1 MSYIFSLLSTA
12 VLVGIVQNLVFSGG
26 LGASEALR
34 MSVKPKL
41 LLEFSVFISLFS
53 VVLSVSCF
61 FLDTIPEFNELN
73 LYYHY
78 ISYIGILIVL
88 YIISVSIALIFKA
101 SKSLISRLA
110 VAAFNTLVL
119 AVPMINRLSGF
130 TVFEAVGSGLGA
142 GAAFGFAVLLM
153 NISAKR
159 IKENDD
165 IPEAFKGSPALFIYA
180 ALISL
185 GLYAL
190 SGRALLI

>member
-12 VLVGIVQNLVFSGG
+12 VLVGVVQNLVFSGG

-41 LLEFSVFISLFS
+41 LLEFSIFISMFS
-53 VVLSVSCF
+53 VALSVSCY
-61 FLDTIPEFNELN
+61 FLDTIPEFNELS

-78 ISYIGILIVL
+78 LAYIGILIAL
-88 YIISVSIALIFKA
+88 YIISVCIALISKA

-130 TVFEAVGSGLGA
+130 TVYEAVGSGLGA

-165 IPEAFKGSPALFIYA
+165 IPKAFKGSPALFIYV

>member
-1 MSYIFSLLSTA
+1 MSYVFSLLSTA
-12 VLVGIVQNLVFSGG
+12 VLVGIVQNLVFTGG

-41 LLEFSVFISLFS
+41 LLEFSAFISMFS
-53 VVLSVSCF
+53 VVLSISCY
-61 FLDTIPEFNELN
+61 FLNTVPEFNELN
-73 LYYHY
+73 QYYHY
-78 ISYIGILIVL
+78 AAYIGILIVL
-88 YIISVSIALIFKA
+88 YIIAMLIALIFKA
-101 SKSLISRLA
+101 SKSHMNRLG

-119 AVPMINRLSGF
+119 GVPMINRLSGF
-130 TVFEAVGSGLGA
+130 TVFEAIGSGLGA

-153 NISAKR
+153 NVSAKR

-165 IPEAFKGSPALFIYA
+165 IPVVFKGSPALFIYA

>member
-12 VLVGIVQNLVFSGG
+12 VLVGVVQNLVFSGG

-41 LLEFSVFISLFS
+41 LLEFSIFISMFS
-53 VVLSVSCF
+53 VALSVSCY
-61 FLDTIPEFNELN
+61 FLDTIPEFNELS

-78 ISYIGILIVL
+78 LAYIGILIAL
-88 YIISVSIALIFKA
+88 YIISVCIALISKA

-130 TVFEAVGSGLGA
+130 TVYEAVGSGLGA

-165 IPEAFKGSPALFIYA
+165 IPKAFKGSPALFIYA

>member
-41 LLEFSVFISLFS
+41 LLEFSVIISMFS

-61 FLDTIPEFNELN
+61 FLDTMPEFNELN

-88 YIISVSIALIFKA
+88 YIISVLIALIFKA

>member
-12 VLVGIVQNLVFSGG
+12 ILVGIVQNLVFSGG

-41 LLEFSVFISLFS
+41 LLEFSVFISMFS

-78 ISYIGILIVL
+78 LAYIGILIVL
-88 YIISVSIALIFKA
+88 YIISVFIALIFKA
-101 SKSLISRLA
+101 SKSHISRLA

-119 AVPMINRLSGF
+119 SIPMINRLSGF

-165 IPEAFKGSPALFIYA
+165 ISESFKGSPALFIYA

>member
-12 VLVGIVQNLVFSGG
+12 VLVGVVQNLVFSGG

-41 LLEFSVFISLFS
+41 LLEFSIFISMFS
-53 VVLSVSCF
+53 VALSVSCY
-61 FLDTIPEFNELN
+61 FLDTIPEFNELS

-78 ISYIGILIVL
+78 LAYIGILIVL
-88 YIISVSIALIFKA
+88 YIISVCIALISKA

-130 TVFEAVGSGLGA
+130 TVYEAVGSGLGA

-165 IPEAFKGSPALFIYA
+165 IPKAFKGSPALFIYA